1 MASSLENLEHR
12 LAHEAAAFGKREAR
26 GGANSG
32 QLTWKICGLTGL
44 PPTAAALR
52 RKAIGKLRGMLAAQ
66 RRWARASHPAYDLNR
81 HLAIR
86 EALAALENM
95 KDGGP

>member
-1 MASSLENLEHR
+1 MTSSLENLELR
-12 LAHEAAAFGKREAR
+12 LAREAAAFGKREP
-26 GGANSG
+26 GGGVNIR

-44 PPTAAALR
+44 PPTAAAFQ

-66 RRWARASHPAYDLNR
+66 RRWARTRHPAYDLNR

-86 EALAALENM
+86 EALVALEGMDN
-95 KDGGP
+95 GGK